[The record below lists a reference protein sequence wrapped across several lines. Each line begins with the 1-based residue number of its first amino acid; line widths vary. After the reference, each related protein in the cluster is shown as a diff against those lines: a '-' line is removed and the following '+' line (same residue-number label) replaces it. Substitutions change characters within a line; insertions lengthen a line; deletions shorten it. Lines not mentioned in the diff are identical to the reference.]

1 MVGGSNETSRR
12 TIIPSSLAAAND
24 DARQTTRIWRF
35 SPNSHTE
42 ADTSACYKCLQNSDF
57 GFVHLF
63 LRSCR
68 LNEPTSPDEQSGH
81 PRRQSWLPW
90 PGATRQPEN

>member
-35 SPNSHTE
+35 SPNSHTDSVRRVR
-42 ADTSACYKCLQNSDF
+42 ATSVYRSRILDLFICSSDL
-57 GFVHLF
+57 VV
-63 LRSCR
+63 
-68 LNEPTSPDEQSGH
+68 
-81 PRRQSWLPW
+81 
-90 PGATRQPEN
+90 